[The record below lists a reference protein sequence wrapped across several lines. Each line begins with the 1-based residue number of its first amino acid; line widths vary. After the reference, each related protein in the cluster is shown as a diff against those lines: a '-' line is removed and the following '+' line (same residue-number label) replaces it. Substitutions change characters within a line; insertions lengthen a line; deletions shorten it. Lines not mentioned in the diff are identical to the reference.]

1 MLEKKRCLVLV
12 VLFLLGLPG
21 VVALSDQVGFIPS
34 WDGFADGMK
43 GFSGMIHD
51 VLTNQWVAFFLLI
64 IFMYLILYAILA
76 SAISK
81 IKMFQGG
88 GAMGLSGYGKML
100 AVSVS
105 MLAVLGFGY
114 SNRDKTVAGMMKPF
128 LGDYAYLF
136 ASCLVVL
143 FALWMYKYFNGDLK
157 KTFLATAF
165 ASAATAVL
173 TDTPALFA
181 FAIVF
186 LIIGVITLVRGLGKF
201 SVRQAKG
208 ERNKIAKTQNKLK
221 DSEKKAE
228 KEEKKIDNYEELVNK
243 HQLNN
248 LQKDGWFEKYLP
260 NERKAYDY
268 LSNMGNVARTQAR
281 GGPSHISLDRDVA
294 NRLQS
299 KGVELR
305 GELSDRGYRD
315 LTQLVSHMP
324 RDQAIKAI
332 DEVARLPEVQKELRN
347 SDIHSSKDLVDAIN
361 MAHQMGG
368 ARA

>member
-114 SNRDKTVAGMMKPF
+114 SNRDKTVAGIMKPF

-143 FALWMYKYFNGDLK
+143 FALWMYKYFKGDLK

-201 SVRQAKG
+201 SIRQAKG
-208 ERNKIAKTQNKLK
+208 ERAKIGNTLSKLRFK
-221 DSEKKAE
+221 EGSAA
-228 KEEKKIDNYEELVNK
+228 KEEKNVGNYEDLVDK

-248 LQKDGWFEKYLP
+248 IEKDRWFEKYLP
-260 NERKAYDY
+260 GERKAYDY
-268 LSNMGNVARTQAR
+268 LHRISDVARAQAK
-281 GGPSHISLDRDVA
+281 GGPEHLNIDRDVA

-299 KGVELR
+299 RAAQLR
-305 GELSDRGYRD
+305 DDLSENGYRD
-315 LTQLVSHMP
+315 LAQLISHMP
-324 RDQAIKAI
+324 KAQAIQAI
-332 DEVARLPEVQKELRN
+332 DEVARLPDVQKEFRN
-347 SDIHSSKDLVDAIN
+347 SEIHSQRDLIDAIN
-361 MAHQMGG
+361 LAHGMRG